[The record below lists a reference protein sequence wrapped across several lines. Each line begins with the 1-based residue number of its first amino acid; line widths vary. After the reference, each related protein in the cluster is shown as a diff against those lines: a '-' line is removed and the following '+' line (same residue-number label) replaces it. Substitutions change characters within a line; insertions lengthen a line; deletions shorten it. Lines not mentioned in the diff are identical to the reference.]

1 MRRAAEDACPPLG
14 GQGSGRRRGGA
25 ERRWWFGWVWTWG
38 TECPWGVSHRLSGDP
53 GAPAEAEG
61 ASVLWIHTGWADPH
75 LDSSRVP
82 VRSCCCRKRPS
93 SDPRMSPCW
102 SRLFS
107 FPLLGARVPL
117 VSQPLPEGR
126 GYCECSGASPGV
138 QQDRAS
144 FMLAQILT
152 KESYLFT
159 LFLGSPLPGV
169 PGRAFPAETTH

>member
-1 MRRAAEDACPPLG
+1 M
-14 GQGSGRRRGGA
+14 
-25 ERRWWFGWVWTWG
+25 
-38 TECPWGVSHRLSGDP
+38 
-53 GAPAEAEG
+53 
-61 ASVLWIHTGWADPH
+61 LWIHTGWAVPH

-93 SDPRMSPCW
+93 SDPWMSPCW
-102 SRLFS
+102 SRLFP

-144 FMLAQILT
+144 IMLAQILT
-152 KESYLFT
+152 KESYPFT
-159 LFLGSPLPGV
+159 LFLGSPLPSV
-169 PGRAFPAETTH
+169 PGRAIPAQTTH